1 MAKAKMKARPEQ
13 TCGESS
19 RTSRRVK
26 IYLDPIANTFN
37 IWWDD
42 PKKAYSSEEVDS
54 PNRNDVIVKDK
65 EGRPIS
71 LEVIGIFPSELNIAE
86 RLQTTIGRSKDPVLL
101 QTV

>member
-1 MAKAKMKARPEQ
+1 MAKVKRKI
-13 TCGESS
+13 
-19 RTSRRVK
+19 K

-65 EGRPIS
+65 QGRPIS
-71 LEVIGIFPSELNIAE
+71 LEVIGIFPRELNVAE
-86 RLQTTIGRSKDPVLL
+86 KLKKTIGDSKEPILL
-101 QTV
+101 QAI